1 MSRPYTGTRDGI
13 AKGKREG
20 TEAFVAA
27 IQIASGGQLWG
38 NGTFGV
44 RQQRGRPV
52 LSVHATGRA
61 ADISRRKMSAARPGC
76 SRADIELVIDWMV
89 ANADAI
95 GLEFLGDYEP
105 RPGGRGWKC
114 DRYAWK
120 NWRPGEVKGAPGGDW
135 IHVELDP
142 EHADSTDWI
151 AGVMATF
158 PLSNTPPTPPE
169 PAGNP
174 YPGVETKRGS
184 RATAR
189 VRQIQQALADKGYRN
204 SSGTA
209 PLVVDGDF
217 GNATDA
223 AVRAFQDDAGLFVDG
238 IVGPRT
244 WGALFA

>member
-27 IQIASGGQLWG
+27 IQIASHGQLWN
-38 NGTFGV
+38 NGTYGV
-44 RQQRGRPV
+44 RQMRGKPV

-76 SRADIELVIDWMV
+76 TRGDLELVIDWMIQ
-89 ANADAI
+89 NAEAI

-142 EHADSTDWI
+142 DHADRTDWI
-151 AGVMATF
+151 AEVMATF
-158 PLSNTPPTPPE
+158 PLGAPAPAPE

-189 VRQIQQALADKGYRN
+189 VRQIQQRLADLGYKN
-204 SSGTA
+204 STGTR

-217 GNATDA
+217 GAATDT
-223 AVRAFQDDAGLFVDG
+223 AVRAFQTAAGLFVDG

-244 WGALFA
+244 WGALFG